1 MHTCCEWSLYIHM
14 YVIYICVCI
23 HYYIKIT
30 TFPSAKLKDETRNN
44 IETSNSKDGVY
55 LESFPLAYE

>member
-1 MHTCCEWSLYIHM
+1 M